1 MEMILTGEPMKAD
14 EALSRGLVS
23 RVVPSEKSLDEAI
36 ELAARIAKMPRLI
49 CKYNL
54 LFSYSD
60 RL

>member
-1 MEMILTGEPMKAD
+1 MILTGEPIKAD

-36 ELAARIAKMPRLI
+36 ELATRIAKMPRLI

-54 LFSYSD
+54 LSF
-60 RL
+60 

>member
-1 MEMILTGEPMKAD
+1 MEMILTGEPIKAD

-36 ELAARIAKMPRLI
+36 ELATRIAKMPRLI

-54 LFSYSD
+54 LFS
-60 RL
+60 